1 MRFRGTDVV
10 LRLFEDRGHVVRF
23 LAGCHILL
31 PLKVRNSGII
41 KCIMF
46 VGTNRLFHLRLRA
59 PQNDLNGVGGGGDDN
74 NRSNREERKG
84 GCLMFALQVLE
95 GCCLLHRTF

>member
-23 LAGCHILL
+23 LAGCRILL
-31 PLKVRNSGII
+31 PLKVRNSEII
-41 KCIMF
+41 KCIML
-46 VGTNRLFHLRLRA
+46 VGTNRLFHVRLRA
-59 PQNDLNGVGGGGDDN
+59 PQNDWDGVGGGGDN
-74 NRSNREERKG
+74 NRSNREERKR

-95 GCCLLHRTF
+95 

>member
-10 LRLFEDRGHVVRF
+10 LRLLEDRGHVVRF
-23 LAGCHILL
+23 LVSCRILL
-31 PLKVRNSGII
+31 PLKVRNTGII
-41 KCIMF
+41 KCIML

-59 PQNDLNGVGGGGDDN
+59 PQNGWDGVGGGGDN

-95 GCCLLHRTF
+95 